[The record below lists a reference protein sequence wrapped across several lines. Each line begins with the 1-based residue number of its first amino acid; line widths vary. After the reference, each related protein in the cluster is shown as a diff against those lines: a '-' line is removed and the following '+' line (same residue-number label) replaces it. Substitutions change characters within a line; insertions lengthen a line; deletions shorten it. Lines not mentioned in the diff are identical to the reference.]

1 MSEVRTTGEGMLAI
15 LEAVAALSKVEVL
28 VGVPHGEARSDAE
41 GLSNAQI
48 GYLLETGSPAMNL
61 EPRPHLVPGIEA
73 VQDII
78 GQQLAKAVDAALNG
92 NQQRMYFYLNTAG
105 MKATMSVK
113 NLINAGDFAPL
124 KPLTILQRQRR
135 GRKSIKPLVDTG
147 QYRNAHTYVIIDG
160 DREVNSGN
168 S

>member
-1 MSEVRTTGEGMLAI
+1 MSGVSASGDGMLAI

-28 VGVPHGEARSDAE
+28 VGVPHGESRSDE
-41 GLSNAQI
+41 DGMTNAQI

-78 GQQLAKAVDAALNG
+78 GQQLTKAVDAALNG
-92 NQQRMYFYLNTAG
+92 NKQRMYFFLNTAG

-113 NLINAGDFAPL
+113 NLINAGDFVAL
-124 KPLTILQRQRR
+124 KPATVKARQAR

-147 QYRNAHTYVIIDG
+147 QYRNSHTYVIMNG
-160 DREVNSGN
+160 DREVNSG
-168 S
+168 